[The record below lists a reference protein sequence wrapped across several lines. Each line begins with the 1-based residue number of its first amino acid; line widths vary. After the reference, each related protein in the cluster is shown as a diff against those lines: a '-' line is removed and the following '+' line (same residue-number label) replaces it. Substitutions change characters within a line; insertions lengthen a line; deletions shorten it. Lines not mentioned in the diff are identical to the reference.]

1 MIVIDTLLVW
11 IIIGAIMG
19 VLMDSFVGGMR
30 IGLAGA
36 MMIGILGAII
46 SGWLFQQLDVRTL
59 PGIWGPI
66 FESMT
71 GSLVLLLIFSLLRR
85 S

>member
-1 MIVIDTLLVW
+1 MTIDTLIIW
-11 IIIGAIMG
+11 IIVGAIMG

-36 MMIGILGAII
+36 MMIGIMGAII
-46 SGWLFQQLDVRTL
+46 GGWVFEQFNVQTA
-59 PGIWGPI
+59 PGIWGLI
-66 FESMT
+66 IESIL
-71 GSLVLLLIFSLLRR
+71 GSLVMLLIFSLIRR